1 MVKIIATNA
10 FSRWMKRAGI
20 RDVDL
25 LGAVAEM
32 SRGLIDANLG
42 GDVYK
47 KRFGVAGRGKRG
59 GARTIV
65 ATRKGDRWIFL
76 FGFEKNERSNIR
88 TTELIALQKLAK
100 TLLDL
105 HDWDLA
111 RAVAAGELKEI
122 EDGHES

>member
-20 RDVDL
+20 RDADL

-88 TTELIALQKLAK
+88 PTELIALQKLAK

-105 HDWDLA
+105 HDRDLA
-111 RAVAAGELKEI
+111 RAMAAGELKEI
-122 EDGHES
+122 EDDHES

>member
-105 HDWDLA
+105 HDRDLA

>member
-88 TTELIALQKLAK
+88 PTELIALQKLAK

-105 HDWDLA
+105 HDRDLA

-122 EDGHES
+122 EDGDES